1 MTTTPT
7 RTAPSAEQPPSARV
21 PAEERRHL
29 GGLGRVLGL
38 AVVVLL
44 LAELGIRL
52 VEDRLPPPTEWYT
65 PEYGIKEE
73 QMAGLGARH
82 DGASVV
88 FIGSSVIDVS
98 VDPSKVA
105 SPPEDGRPAY
115 NAGLIGANLEMVDV
129 WSEHVVEP
137 SLRPSV
143 VVIGVSS
150 RDVNRNGAGLEGQTP
165 GFYELPAVRRLL
177 GTESA
182 IQKVETRLDDVSLLF
197 RYRTV
202 LRRPLEALFGYDSPD
217 RNLAMNTD
225 LGQELHLADT
235 AYQGGPN
242 VETFFRTEP
251 LLQWAG
257 SETQF
262 GAVRNTIDRLHAA
275 GVRVIVLDVPVT
287 DQYVGLHP
295 RGAED
300 YRGYE
305 AALNVLAAQTGAEL
319 VDTGTWLPAA
329 FSDPLHLNGVGAEL
343 LTVVVDQYLRDG
355 RVVLP
360 AGAVPHEPLEGGV
373 AVDSTVAGAGA

>member
-7 RTAPSAEQPPSARV
+7 RTAPADQPPAGGPSDE
-21 PAEERRHL
+21 PRHL
-29 GGLGRVLGL
+29 GRIGRVLGL
-38 AVVVLL
+38 ALVVLL
-44 LAELGIRL
+44 VAELGIRL
-52 VEDRLPPPTEWYT
+52 VEDRLPPPVEWYT

-73 QMAGLGARH
+73 QMADLGDRS

-105 SPPEDGRPAY
+105 SPPEDERPAY
-115 NAGLIGANLEMVDV
+115 NAGLIGANLEMVDL

-137 SLRPSV
+137 ALRPSV

-150 RDVNRNGAGLEGQTP
+150 RDVNRNGAGLESQTA
-165 GFYELPAVRRLL
+165 GFYKLPAVRRLL

-182 IQKVETRLDDVSLLF
+182 IQKVESRLSDVSRLF
-197 RYRTV
+197 KYRTV
-202 LRRPLEALFGYDSPD
+202 LRRPLEALFEYDSPD

-225 LGQELHLADT
+225 LGQELHLADV

-242 VETFFRTEP
+242 VEAFFRAEP
-251 LLQWAG
+251 LLAYTA

-275 GVRVIVLDVPVT
+275 GVRVILLDVPVT
-287 DQYVGLHP
+287 DQYVRLHP

-300 YRGYE
+300 YRSYE

-319 VDTGTWLPAA
+319 VDTGTWLPPA
-329 FSDPLHLNGVGAEL
+329 FSDPLHLNGFGAEL
-343 LTVVVDQYLRDG
+343 LTTVIDQYLRDG
-355 RVVLP
+355 RLVLP

-373 AVDSTVAGAGA
+373 AVASTVADT

>member
-7 RTAPSAEQPPSARV
+7 LSAQADRPPAEGR
-21 PAEERRHL
+21 PEERRHL
-29 GGLGRVLGL
+29 GRLGRVLSL
-38 AVVVLL
+38 ALVVLL
-44 LAELGIRL
+44 LVEVGVRL

-65 PEYGIKEE
+65 PEYGIKEK

-82 DGASVV
+82 DGASIV
-88 FIGSSVIDVS
+88 FLGSSVIDVS

-105 SPPEDGRPAY
+105 SPPDDGRPAY

-137 SLRPSV
+137 ALEPSV

-150 RDVNRNGAGLEGQTP
+150 RDVNRNGAGLETQTP
-165 GFYELPAVRRLL
+165 GFYKLAAVRRLL

-182 IQKVETRLDDVSLLF
+182 FEKVETRVSDLSRLF

-217 RNLAMNTD
+217 RNLALNTD
-225 LGQELHLADT
+225 LGQELHLADV
-235 AYQGGPN
+235 AYRGDPT
-242 VETFFRTEP
+242 VEAFFRAEP
-251 LLQWAG
+251 LLAY
-257 SETQF
+257 SASDSQF
-262 GAVRNTIDRLHAA
+262 GAVRSTIDRLHAA
-275 GVRVIVLDVPVT
+275 GVRVILLDVPVT
-287 DQYVGLHP
+287 AQYVSLHP

-300 YRGYE
+300 YRSYE

-319 VDTGTWLPAA
+319 VDTGTWLAPA

-343 LTVVVDQYLRDG
+343 LTTLVDRYLRDG
-355 RVVLP
+355 RLILP
-360 AGAVPHEPLEGGV
+360 TGAVPHEHFEGGV
-373 AVDSTVAGAGA
+373 AVDSTVGGP